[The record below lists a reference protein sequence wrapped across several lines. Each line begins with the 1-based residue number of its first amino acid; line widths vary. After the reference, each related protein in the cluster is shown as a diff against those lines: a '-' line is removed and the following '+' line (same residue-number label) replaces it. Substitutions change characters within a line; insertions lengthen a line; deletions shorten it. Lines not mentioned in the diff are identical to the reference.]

1 MHFARRQHNA
11 TILPD
16 GTVLVTGGT
25 QGLPGNA
32 AWRAF
37 DNLDKGA
44 PVHQAELWDPATGKW
59 TLMPAEDTDRCYHSI
74 ALLLPDGRVLSA
86 GGGEYAP
93 GNPALPNQ
101 PNPPAD
107 SHTDA
112 QLYSPPYLM
121 KGPRPQILAAP
132 AEILYGQ
139 TFDVTVGAT
148 DVIAKVSW
156 VRLGSVTH
164 SNNQNQLLNFLA
176 FTQVAGTVK
185 IQAPA
190 NANVAPPGHY
200 MLFVLNG
207 QGIPSIAHIARISA
221 QAVAPVVHN
230 AAFALFKGGTT
241 PGQIVDTVAVD
252 SQMAQDAGKPP
263 VVIGV
268 TPACPYGI
276 GACWGG
282 AYDALQHLSEIE
294 KVRRIPNS
302 KDSTAFVYLEDDALP
317 DLELWRQEFADIAN
331 GSYDLR
337 GIELTLDGMVTE
349 NHGLLTLAAN
359 ATRPEVVL
367 APLQGPDKV
376 QWDIKTRENWP
387 MTPEEETAYE
397 RLSAKL
403 AGAAAGASVEVVGP
417 LMKGPDGCDQF
428 GRCLKRWKRAAK
440 GTPNAARRNQSMDNI
455 KQKYAD

>member
-1 MHFARRQHNA
+1 
-11 TILPD
+11 
-16 GTVLVTGGT
+16 
-25 QGLPGNA
+25 
-32 AWRAF
+32 
-37 DNLDKGA
+37 
-44 PVHQAELWDPATGKW
+44 
-59 TLMPAEDTDRCYHSI
+59 
-74 ALLLPDGRVLSA
+74 
-86 GGGEYAP
+86 
-93 GNPALPNQ
+93 
-101 PNPPAD
+101 
-107 SHTDA
+107 
-112 QLYSPPYLM
+112 
-121 KGPRPQILAAP
+121 
-132 AEILYGQ
+132 
-139 TFDVTVGAT
+139 
-148 DVIAKVSW
+148 
-156 VRLGSVTH
+156 
-164 SNNQNQLLNFLA
+164 
-176 FTQVAGTVK
+176 
-185 IQAPA
+185 
-190 NANVAPPGHY
+190 

-207 QGIPSIAHIARISA
+207 QGIPSIAHMERISA

-230 AAFALFKGGTT
+230 AAFALFKGVTT

-302 KDSTAFVYLEDDALP
+302 KDSTAFVYLKDDALP
-317 DLELWRQEFADIAN
+317 DLDLWRQEFADIAN

-367 APLQGPDKV
+367 APLQAPDKV

-403 AGAAAGASVEVVGP
+403 AGATAGATVEVVGP
-417 LMKGPDGCDQF
+417 LMKNGNEFYLEVRDFKIGV
-428 GRCLKRWKRAAK
+428 
-440 GTPNAARRNQSMDNI
+440 
-455 KQKYAD
+455 